1 MGLDEPV
8 EYPLTYSRL
17 DETLNRDDGGSGVLK
32 DATSDL
38 YAFGPNGESACSL
51 GYTFITDKA
60 MCQEAVEILAPGNWT
75 GVSNDWGTANPK
87 GCFYDGGANTE
98 NKNGFFNRAE
108 VGGANQSGDMTICIR
123 QSESDCE
130 PCDDGFYYC
139 PNKGGSGRE
148 GPFCDKDP
156 DCYGDDDNCQGG
168 QTSGCVISVNSCD

>member
-60 MCQEAVEILAPGNWT
+60 MCQEAVETLAPGNWT
-75 GVSNDWGTANPK
+75 GVSNDWGTTNPK
-87 GCFYDGGANTE
+87 GCFYDGG
-98 NKNGFFNRAE
+98 G
-108 VGGANQSGDMTICIR
+108 NQSGDMTICIR
-123 QSESDCE
+123 KSEPTCTTFPTSDGSDQERCE
-130 PCDDGFYYC
+130 NGNSLGDGYFYVY
-139 PNKGGSGRE
+139 NEGRGTE
-148 GPFCDKDP
+148 SAECGYDAECW
-156 DCYGDDDNCQGG
+156 CYR
-168 QTSGCVISVNSCD
+168 S